1 MRTAKAHPDYIDL
14 EILLLFLRERR
25 KTLVDKEPLWMHNCQ
40 VFRTCPAKGI
50 LKRYTWL
57 E

>member
-1 MRTAKAHPDYIDL
+1 MGTAKVNPDSIDL
-14 EILLLFLRERR
+14 EILFLFLRGRR
-25 KTLVDKEPLWMHNCQ
+25 KTLVDEEPLWMHNCQ

-50 LKRYTWL
+50 LKRYTRL